1 MRGSAMSH
9 EHVDSQRQIAEEQ
22 MHPETPASTIS
33 YLVDD
38 TDLQTNPDRA
48 MFRAAF
54 YRLNLF
60 ILGGNLPN
68 AIAEYPLRHEGG
80 QKTLSDETKASKYT
94 SRALTLRPNELRLGL

>member
-1 MRGSAMSH
+1 MSH
-9 EHVDSQRQIAEEQ
+9 KHVDSQRQIAEEK
-22 MHPETPASTIS
+22 MHPELRLPPIS

-54 YRLNLF
+54 CRLNLF

-68 AIAEYPLRHEGG
+68 AIAEYPLRREGG

-94 SRALTLRPNELRLGL
+94 SGALTLRPNELRLSL